1 MYFTYLYLIVF
12 SLLNC
17 LKSLKASVSLV
28 FSFCISSYWNSR
40 CSSGAYLAQ
49 MVSLDVLGGIFAS
62 KSAK

>member
-1 MYFTYLYLIVF
+1 MYFTYLSLIIF

-28 FSFCISSYWNSR
+28 FSFCISSYWNPR

-49 MVSLDVLGGIFAS
+49 MVSLGVLGGFLAL